1 MDIRNNLALLRTKR
15 GLGASQLAAEIGI
28 SRQTV
33 YAIEA
38 GTYVPNTAVS
48 LKLARVLDATV
59 EEIFQIDPELPASA
73 ETAEAIVLGGMEP
86 ALPGQ
91 LLRLCRVNG
100 HLVAIPPEPGGW
112 GLQAMDAVLLTPIRN
127 GKQNSRAKVK
137 ILGNSWDHAARILI
151 AGCDPSTSILANAL
165 QRQGCELV
173 IDYENSTR
181 SLELLQEGLVHI
193 AGTHLVDKVT
203 GKTDLLP
210 VTKIFPRS
218 SIAIISYAMWQEG
231 LVVVRGNPKK
241 IVNIAD
247 LARKGVHIVNREPG
261 AGCRRL
267 LDDMLREHDIPSSQ
281 VKGYEQVIA
290 GHFPAARMVQ
300 SGAADC
306 CISTEAVARSLGL
319 DFIPLAE
326 KPYHLVIRRAQLDL
340 PPIQTL
346 CETLGHSSFRNEVE
360 ICTGYN
366 MHTAGDRLV

>member
-1 MDIRNNLALLRTKR
+1 MNIRNKLALLRTKR
-15 GLGASQLAAEIGI
+15 GLGASQLAAEIGV
-28 SRQTV
+28 SRQTI

-48 LKLARVLDATV
+48 LKLARTLAATV
-59 EEIFQIDPELPASA
+59 EEIFQLDPELPASE
-73 ETAEAIVLGGMEP
+73 ETAEAIVLGGVEP
-86 ALPGQ
+86 VLPGQ

-100 HLVAIPPEPGGW
+100 HLVAIPPEAGGW
-112 GLQAMDAVLLTPIRN
+112 GLQAMDAVLLTPIRD
-127 GKQNSRAKVK
+127 GKRSSKAKVK
-137 ILGNSWDHAARILI
+137 ILGNSWDHAARVLV
-151 AGCDPSTSILANAL
+151 AGCDPSASILANAL

-193 AGTHLVDKVT
+193 AGTHLADKVT

-210 VTKIFPRS
+210 VTKMFPRNS
-218 SIAIISYAMWQEG
+218 VAIISYAMWQEG
-231 LVVVRGNPKK
+231 FVVIRGNPKK
-241 IVNIAD
+241 IFNVTD
-247 LARKGVHIVNREPG
+247 LARRGVHIVNRESG

-267 LDDMLREHDIPSSQ
+267 LDDMLQEHDIPSSQ

-319 DFIPLAE
+319 GFIPLVE
-326 KPYHLVIRRAQLDL
+326 KPYHLVICRTQLDL

-346 CETLGHSSFRNEVE
+346 CETLGHVSFRNEVE